1 MQLSTSNYMRKGEGP
16 LFKLS
21 SIYIVGSH
29 LTFSFKSV
37 KLDLFFFFFLRK
49 QLTETKPAEAFMFFL
64 KVYLDK
70 FQHK

>member
-1 MQLSTSNYMRKGEGP
+1 MRKGEGP

-21 SIYIVGSH
+21 SIYTVGSH

-37 KLDLFFFFFLRK
+37 KLDLFFFFLRK
-49 QLTETKPAEAFMFFL
+49 QLTETKPAEVFMFFL